1 MRQMQ
6 WFTISPGCASANQLP
21 AKSGMDQF
29 VRTARVPQGAC
40 QHARHSAYAM
50 CYAASERLA
59 WQSLLTVRLV
69 TAVLRALIDLMLL
82 FHFLV
87 LIVLLAFPRVQQ
99 VLALLMDDGAGAA
112 SLR

>member
-1 MRQMQ
+1 
-6 WFTISPGCASANQLP
+6 
-21 AKSGMDQF
+21 MDQF
-29 VRTARVPQGAC
+29 IRTARVPQGAC

-59 WQSLLTVRLV
+59 WQSLLAVRLV
-69 TAVLRALIDLMLL
+69 AVAALRALVDLVLL
-82 FHFLV
+82 FHFFV
-87 LIVLLAFPRVQQ
+87 LIVLLTIPRTQQ